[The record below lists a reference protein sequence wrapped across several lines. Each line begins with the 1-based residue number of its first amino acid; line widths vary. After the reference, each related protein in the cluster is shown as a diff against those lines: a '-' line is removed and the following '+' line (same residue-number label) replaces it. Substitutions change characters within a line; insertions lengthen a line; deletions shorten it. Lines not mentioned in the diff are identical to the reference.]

1 MSEIRQLL
9 NIIEQL
15 ERKLGLDSGYINKLR
30 MEKENLYDELRRK
43 TNSFDAWDNMMSS
56 MKEDGDGAM
65 VSRS

>member
-30 MEKENLYDELRRK
+30 MEKESLYDELRRK
-43 TNSFDAWDNMMSS
+43 TNSFDAWDNA
-56 MKEDGDGAM
+56 MKADIDSGM
-65 VSRS
+65 VSSNY